1 MVEGVDGQVSCS
13 LPHATWGS
21 ALHTID
27 AKKYGRT
34 RVSYLSSEHTGGAT
48 DSCGDTEILS

>member
-1 MVEGVDGQVSCS
+1 MVEGVDGQASCP
-13 LPHATWGS
+13 LPHPTWGS

-34 RVSYLSSEHTGGAT
+34 RVNYLCSEQTGGAT
-48 DSCGDTEILS
+48 DSCGDTEIPS